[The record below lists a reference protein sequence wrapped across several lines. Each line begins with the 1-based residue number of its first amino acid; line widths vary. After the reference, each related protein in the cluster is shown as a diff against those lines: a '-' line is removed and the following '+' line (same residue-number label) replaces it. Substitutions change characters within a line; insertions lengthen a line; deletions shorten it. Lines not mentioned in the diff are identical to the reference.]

1 MVSLFEPGRRKRCCL
16 RCPCRC
22 LPKAVLACLVIL
34 CMLSSFGCT
43 LTEDMANLALDAPKT
58 YKYATSTDAGERP
71 SLDWWRG
78 FHSVELTQLMEEA
91 QTVNLD
97 IAAAVSRIFQADAQA
112 RQRGVAKSVG
122 LGIGDLLAHVRLQ
135 RLRPLH
141 CRERGRQLLAFAER
155 ELSARFL
162 GSEP

>member
-91 QTVNLD
+91 QPSIWT
-97 IAAAVSRIFQADAQA
+97 SRRRCRASSKPTPRRGRRVLHCCQVCRARDRRPTRARPAPAPQASPLPGA
-112 RQRGVAKSVG
+112 RSSTT
-122 LGIGDLLAHVRLQ
+122 
-135 RLRPLH
+135 RLR
-141 CRERGRQLLAFAER
+141 
-155 ELSARFL
+155 
-162 GSEP
+162 